1 MRDNKVIPIFIN
13 FTRCLAVCTK
23 ASFCALADGSDD
35 KMALPPKA
43 TTILRFAISLAFSS
57 LSRNSNRLHIYP
69 QNMGLGASPG
79 GCDALLDR

>member
-1 MRDNKVIPIFIN
+1 MRNNKIIPIFYQ
-13 FTRCLAVCTK
+13 FYKVLGCLYQGL
-23 ASFCALADGSDD
+23 FCALADGSDD

-69 QNMGLGASPG
+69 QNKGA
-79 GCDALLDR
+79 GCQPPEVAMRY